1 MSFPVKREGLREA
14 AWARL
19 PACGHNIKYPDFSLE
34 SPSLYGVFV
43 RKNGSV
49 KAERKYLA
57 FGQWYW
63 SGQAKKSTY

>member
-14 AWARL
+14 AWERL
-19 PACGHNIKYPDFSLE
+19 PACGHNIKYSDFSLGA
-34 SPSLYGVFV
+34 PSLYEVFV

-57 FGQWYW
+57 FGQCYW
-63 SGQAKKSTY
+63 SGKTKKSTY